1 MRIVMV
7 GPRPRRLCGLRRRGC
22 GGRAGPE
29 SVYSVASSPCA
40 SMVIRVHHFSPSV
53 DRGLWGQTV
62 QVLID
67 DEAVQI
73 EQAEHLLVSYPC
85 VYDTV
90 RRRIATV
97 NGQGRQQERP
107 CQVLQLALLSVDL
120 MRSV

>member
-1 MRIVMV
+1 
-7 GPRPRRLCGLRRRGC
+7 
-22 GGRAGPE
+22 
-29 SVYSVASSPCA
+29 
-40 SMVIRVHHFSPSV
+40 MVIRVHHFSPSV